1 LTQSASGNEKRGN
14 KKILW
19 ASIVVVV
26 VIIVVVAAAT
36 AVILSKPPTKK
47 SNTVYF
53 YTWWGPTSGRA
64 LQNLTE
70 AFHTAYPQYTA
81 VPTVSPGAGGTN
93 AKYAILTLIKANDPP
108 NTFQTHYGPEMLS
121 YIEAAPS
128 GANSFVNFTSYVQ
141 SNMANKAVSSVLAAG
156 TYNGVTFSLPVD
168 AHQGAQLFF
177 NPQVLAKYSLPIPN
191 NMSTLL
197 SDTVALGS
205 HGINA
210 WVIPGGDGGWDQ
222 LNVWENAFLAYG
234 GNTMY
239 DELMYGTLNTSS
251 PSVMHVLN
259 ETNAAFFT
267 FEKYSMPGL
276 ESDSWLQALPYVL
289 KGQAAFYTS
298 GNWVLEYTTDYL
310 NVLVYP
316 ATAPYTSWTNLTM
329 LDQSFPG
336 TQNYWVLVTDSV
348 AVPSG
353 PTSTLGL
360 TFAKYFSSYA
370 GDKVFTKTKAVTFYN
385 NVTSDYYATQAQWYS
400 YKTLLNTSP
409 SNFVYQLSDG
419 GLFDNVFASYTSAMT
434 ALSEIGPSD
443 LAAWNLTL
451 SSGISSEQSEWM
463 TANSLGYG
471 YMGFPGH
478 PFGGYAPPWA
488 TAAVSGVA
496 AHPNS
501 VSTTGVTSA
510 KSPTASSHIQKP
522 VKINY
527 VQISLTSVTL
537 LQKFYVMGVSQGTR
551 LL

>member
-1 LTQSASGNEKRGN
+1 MTQSTSGDSGRRKSR
-14 KKILW
+14 KLTI
-19 ASIVVVV
+19 SIVAAIV
-26 VIIVVVAAAT
+26 VIVVIAAVAD
-36 AVILSKPPTKK
+36 VLISKPPAKT

-70 AFHTAYPQYTA
+70 AFHKAYPQYTA

-93 AKYAILTLIKANDPP
+93 AKYAILTLIKAKDPP

-121 YIEAAPS
+121 YVEAAPG
-128 GANSFVNFTSYVQ
+128 GASAFVNMTSYVKTTL
-141 SNMANKAVSSVLAAG
+141 MNKSVLPVLEAG
-156 TYNGVTFSLPVD
+156 TFNGVTFSLPVD

-177 NPQVLAKYSLPIPN
+177 NPQVLAKYGLPIPT
-191 NMSTLL
+191 NMSMLIN
-197 SDTVALGS
+197 DTIALGN
-205 HGINA
+205 HGVDA

-222 LNVWENAFLAYG
+222 LNLWENAFLAYG

-239 DELMYGTLNTSS
+239 DQFMYGTLNISN
-251 PSVMHVLN
+251 PAVMHVLN

-276 ESDSWLQALPYVL
+276 ESDSWLQTLHYVL
-289 KGQAAFYTS
+289 DGQAAFYTS

-316 ATAPYTSWTNLTM
+316 AIAPYTSWTNLTM

-336 TQNYWVLVTDSV
+336 TQHYWVLVTDSV

-353 PTSTLGL
+353 PSAKLGL
-360 TFAKYFSSYA
+360 IFAKYFSSYA
-370 GDKVFTKTKAVTFYN
+370 GDTVFTRTKAVTFYN

-409 SNFVYQLSDG
+409 SDFVYQLSDG
-419 GLFDNVFASYTSAMT
+419 GLFDNVFASLTSAMT

-451 SSGISSEQSEWM
+451 SSAISSEQSQWM
-463 TANSLGYG
+463 QANSLGYG

-478 PFGGYAPPWA
+478 PFGGFVPPWA
-488 TAAVSGVA
+488 TAAASGA
-496 AHPNS
+496 STHTSLKSQAHIS
-501 VSTTGVTSA
+501 SKSGTSSA
-510 KSPTASSHIQKP
+510 LFRKP
-522 VKINY
+522 ADVHY
-527 VQISLTSVTL
+527 VEISLSSVTM
-537 LQKFYVMGVSQGTR
+537 LQKFYLMGVDSGFR
-551 LL
+551 GSY